1 MKRTSRLLRNRASLH
16 RAAMASGTRAS
27 QQPAAPLRSA
37 GAAAP
42 VLIDPSALPLA
53 SEPLTLA
60 RAKGHWLVG
69 DWATLADVPDDEI
82 AAHPAR
88 DRVALL
94 SACANLQLDRRER
107 AEVLLRQALAWGCH
121 PQLAARL
128 LVSGVHNSLGRIA
141 ALQQDAGGIERHFG
155 QALALT
161 GDADAQPASQTRAV
175 REMARLGLLPQAAGL
190 LGQRSEALAT
200 TAGRRPGAL
209 DDEITTL
216 RSELQLLQHELTLAQ
231 QRAAAAA
238 AATRADDA
246 RGAGPVTAAMRSAST
261 SQLGQDLWVI
271 ERTGG
276 QRGGYFVEFGA
287 TDGVRLSNTYLLEQ
301 ALHWRGLCVEP
312 NPRFFELL
320 RRNRGCSV
328 SNACIGPHSG
338 EWVDF
343 VFAEE
348 YGGMARDLDRDMH
361 AATRRAYAASTANRV
376 SLRTTSLH
384 ELLLAHGAP
393 QDIDYLSVDTEGS
406 EYAILSTFPFDR
418 WNVRLITVEHN
429 FSADR
434 EAIRQLL
441 EPLGY
446 RRTETQWDDWYEKA
460 PAADDRR

>member
-1 MKRTSRLLRNRASLH
+1 VKRTSRLLRNRASLH
-16 RAAMASGTRAS
+16 RAAVASGTREGLHT
-27 QQPAAPLRSA
+27 PAARAPER
-37 GAAAP
+37 AAAP
-42 VLIDPSALPLA
+42 VLIDPAAGPA
-53 SEPLTLA
+53 NSEPLTLA

-69 DWATLADVPDDEI
+69 DWAVLADMPDDQI

-107 AEVLLRQALAWGCH
+107 AESLLRQSLAWGCH

-128 LVSGVHNSLGRIA
+128 LVSGIHNSLGRIA

-190 LGQRSEALAT
+190 LGQRGEALGS
-200 TAGRRPGAL
+200 TAQQRPGAIE
-209 DDEITTL
+209 DEITTL
-216 RSELQLLQHELTLAQ
+216 RSELHLLQHELALAQ
-231 QRAAAAA
+231 QRAAS
-238 AATRADDA
+238 AATATLSTQ
-246 RGAGPVTAAMRSAST
+246 AGEAAPQAQALKAGST

-271 ERTGG
+271 ERTGSK
-276 QRGGYFVEFGA
+276 RGGYFVEFGA

-301 ALHWRGLCVEP
+301 ALQWRGLCVEP
-312 NPRFFELL
+312 HPRFFELL
-320 RRNRGCSV
+320 RRNRRCSV
-328 SNACIGPHSG
+328 SNACIGPRSD

-348 YGGMARDLDRDMH
+348 YGGMARDMERDMH
-361 AATRRAYAASTANRV
+361 AATRRAYAASDANRA

-384 ELLLAHGAP
+384 DLLLAHGAP
-393 QDIDYLSVDTEGS
+393 HDIDYLSIDTEGS

-418 WNVRLITVEHN
+418 WRIRLITVEHN
-429 FSADR
+429 FSSDR
-434 EAIRQLL
+434 EAIRRLL

-446 RRTETQWDDWYEKA
+446 RRTEAQWDDWYEKA
-460 PAADDRR
+460 QASD